1 MKKSSLIGITSLFIF
16 LFLFSSCEEILE
28 EEISVVSAT
37 ESTSWNYEETEPVAE
52 ISPTTRE
59 VRLEGLKAGQKLYLA
74 KINPTSDVFEKD
86 LVRYVDTATGVELT
100 TTKRDSGSARSA
112 LAIEE
117 SSLGEDSD
125 LPEIVDVVVEPEF
138 DNSRAAVAATPL
150 EASERAELKVGA
162 KTQLY
167 ISHGTK
173 SGNLSS
179 FYKEDATLYAV
190 GEHCNVWIVDKYYG
204 SSNTGIKVN
213 KSRAENFADKF
224 DREEQN
230 IYESVRDVFGEES
243 DRIFISKSELGD
255 METYSRFGKKVNI
268 VIYDIGNDSANG
280 GIVGYFSTKDY
291 YLDGVTKYSNSG
303 KFLYIDSYFAN
314 NYLGLSVS
322 TLAHEFQHLIHFGMK
337 KIRHGLSSATWYNE
351 MLSMLAED
359 YVHKKLGINDGG
371 NLSRRLSRFV
381 KSYFDVGLEYRTD
394 KVLESYASAYAFG
407 AWLVREY
414 GGEDL
419 LRELSQN
426 AAVNLASVVQ
436 AVSVVN
442 GKETSIG
449 SLLGEYTQA
458 CVFNKEL
465 VYDYPTFDQDA
476 GLLSKIDLWTFY
488 NGRTNYEGPPDSVRG
503 PILYGYNDQY
513 ELRPYGINLVE
524 IGTVDSP
531 GGVLIRFNETG
542 AANQKL
548 YVFVQ

>member
-1 MKKSSLIGITSLFIF
+1 MKKKFVIGITSFFISLF
-16 LFLFSSCEEILE
+16 LFLSCEGIAEE
-28 EEISVVSAT
+28 EEISLQDATVS
-37 ESTSWNYEETEPVAE
+37 ESWDYQESSPVAE
-52 ISPTTRE
+52 ITSDVLE
-59 VRLEGLKAGQKLYLA
+59 VRLNGLKAGQKVYLA

-86 LVRYVDTATGVELT
+86 LVRYVDTATGVKLT

-125 LPEIVDVVVEPEF
+125 LPEIVDIVVEPEF

-190 GEHCNVWIVDKYYG
+190 GEHCNVWIVDRYYG
-204 SSNTGIKVN
+204 SSNFKVN
-213 KSRAENFADKF
+213 KSRAENFADQF
-224 DREEQN
+224 DRNEQN

-291 YLDGVTKYSNSG
+291 YLAGVTKYSNSG

-337 KIRHGLSSATWYNE
+337 KIRHNLSSATWYNE

-414 GGEDL
+414 GGEEL

-442 GKETSIG
+442 GKKTSIG

-465 VYDYPTFDQDA
+465 VYDYPTFNQQA
-476 GLLSKIDLWTFY
+476 GYFYPIKLWPD
-488 NGRTNYEGPPDSVRG
+488 NEGPPDSVRG

-548 YVFVQ
+548 YVFIQ